1 MFLDTLCMHAY
12 IYIFQGRRS
21 VLSFI
26 SKKSSA
32 NIRNK
37 KTPLRKLK
45 KPQTELSVFPIYV
58 SDTGLISQIYKELK
72 IQQYENNS
80 I

>member
-1 MFLDTLCMHAY
+1 MFLDTLYMHAY
-12 IYIFQGRRS
+12 IHIFQGRS

-32 NIRNK
+32 NFRNK
-37 KTPLRKLK
+37 KTPLRKLE
-45 KPQTELSVFPIYV
+45 KPQTELSVFPIHV